1 MDLICP
7 ICGSKLNIFDKSL
20 VCAGHHCFDI
30 ARQGYVNLLTVQ
42 QKHSLHPG
50 DTREQVLSRRAF
62 LEAGY
67 YAPIA
72 EALVVTSKEV
82 MATSKELD
90 VISNELTSVP
100 NSKEVSITSK
110 ELTVTSNEVRFSGE
124 LLDVGCGEGYYSAR
138 LAEALGFHLTGM
150 DISREAVRCAAG
162 KYKNGLWLCATA
174 SHIPVADHSCRLLT
188 SLFALTMPEEFRRV
202 LRPDGYFLQVLAAED
217 HLLGLK
223 SIIYDQLI
231 EKPKDTVPDV
241 PGFTLVKSVPIRFTF
256 TVEGEQ
262 VENLLSMT
270 PHVFRIGKDGARRL
284 RETKSLTDTASCVLN
299 VFRPQ

>member
-7 ICGSKLNIFDKSL
+7 ICGSKLNTFDKSL

-72 EALVVTSKEV
+72 KAL
-82 MATSKELD
+82 
-90 VISNELTSVP
+90 I
-100 NSKEVSITSK
+100 ITSK
-110 ELTVTSNEVRFSGE
+110 ELMANSKKVSVTSNEVMSNSKEITTPGE

-138 LAEALGFHLTGM
+138 LAGALGMHLTGM

-174 SHIPVADHSCRLLT
+174 SHIPVADHSCDLLT

-223 SIIYDQLI
+223 SIIYDHLI

-270 PHVFRIGKDGARRL
+270 PHVFRIGKDGAQRL